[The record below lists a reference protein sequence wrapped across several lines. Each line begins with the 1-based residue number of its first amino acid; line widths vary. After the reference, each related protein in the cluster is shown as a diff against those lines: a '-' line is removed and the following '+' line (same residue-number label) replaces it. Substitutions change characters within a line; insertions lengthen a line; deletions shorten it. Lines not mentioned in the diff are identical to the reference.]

1 MTTSKRCCSRKRWLQ
16 AASSAPL
23 LLVLCLLAGRTAA
36 ADDVP
41 GWLRDAARDASTNAE
56 QDAEAVILY
65 DEQQTTVKD
74 NGEVETLYRRA
85 YLILRTAGHEY
96 GKLFVPFDSQTRIT
110 SIKAWCLP
118 KQGKEYSVKEKDA
131 AEIGFS
137 EEFYSDLHH
146 KVLEIPAADPGNVVG
161 YEYVQKS
168 RPFIL
173 QDEWTFQGEL
183 PVRRARFTL
192 NLPGTWE
199 FSSYWMHYTEQKPQS
214 TTPTQTVW
222 EVTNVPPIKH
232 EQDMPP
238 VGSVEGRMGV
248 TYHPP
253 SGGSG
258 ALGPTNWQQIGTWYA
273 GLAATALQPTPEIE
287 QKVRELTAGKTAWR
301 DKLQAL
307 TSYVQS
313 GIRYVAIEIGIGGFQ
328 PHNAADIFRHQYG
341 DCKDKATLLRVML
354 HETGIES
361 YYALAQVDR
370 GIVTPEFAS
379 AITFNHVIVAIP
391 IPDGESTQT
400 LFATV
405 TDPKLGRLLFFDPTD
420 TYVPL
425 GYLPSPLQE
434 NYVLVARPEGG
445 ELVRLPLLAPATNQ
459 LVRRAKLQLNPDGSL
474 SGTVDETRLGS
485 EASDERAKL
494 LGAAGSERA
503 KLLEDFL
510 GGFLAGF
517 HLTQAS
523 VTNLDRVGDS
533 LGLHYQFT
541 ADRYAKSAGDLLMVR
556 PRVLGEKSSGIAEE
570 ESRHF
575 PVEFSEASLQT
586 DDFEITLPPGY
597 VVDDAPRP
605 MQADAPFASYKSQI
619 QVDNSKIH
627 YTRTYQVKQVLVP
640 VDQMEQ
646 LRRFNRQVATDE
658 YSSVVLRKASQ

>member
-1 MTTSKRCCSRKRWLQ
+1 
-16 AASSAPL
+16 
-23 LLVLCLLAGRTAA
+23 
-36 ADDVP
+36 
-41 GWLRDAARDASTNAE
+41 
-56 QDAEAVILY
+56 
-65 DEQQTTVKD
+65 
-74 NGEVETLYRRA
+74 
-85 YLILRTAGHEY
+85 
-96 GKLFVPFDSQTRIT
+96 
-110 SIKAWCLP
+110 
-118 KQGKEYSVKEKDA
+118 
-131 AEIGFS
+131 
-137 EEFYSDLHH
+137 
-146 KVLEIPAADPGNVVG
+146 
-161 YEYVQKS
+161 
-168 RPFIL
+168 
-173 QDEWTFQGEL
+173 
-183 PVRRARFTL
+183 
-192 NLPGTWE
+192 
-199 FSSYWMHYTEQKPQS
+199 
-214 TTPTQTVW
+214 
-222 EVTNVPPIKH
+222 
-232 EQDMPP
+232 
-238 VGSVEGRMGV
+238 
-248 TYHPP
+248 
-253 SGGSG
+253 
-258 ALGPTNWQQIGTWYA
+258 
-273 GLAATALQPTPEIE
+273 
-287 QKVRELTAGKTAWR
+287 VRELTAGKTAWR

-313 GIRYVAIEIGIGGFQ
+313 GIRYVASKSGSADFSRTMRPIFSGTSTAIVRQG
-328 PHNAADIFRHQYG
+328 HAAASDAG
-341 DCKDKATLLRVML
+341 MK
-354 HETGIES
+354 TGIES

-405 TDPKLGRLLFFDPTD
+405 TDPNSGVCFSSIPPT

-434 NYVLVARPEGG
+434 NYVSCGPARG
-445 ELVRLPLLAPATNQ
+445 
-459 LVRRAKLQLNPDGSL
+459 RRAGAVASARAGHQSVGAPRETAAQSDGSL

-510 GGFLAGF
+510 VAFLAGF
-517 HLTQAS
+517 QPDAGL
-523 VTNLDRVGDS
+523 GDKS
-533 LGLHYQFT
+533 GPRRRLGSAFIIIH

-556 PRVLGEKSSGIAEE
+556 PRVLGEKSSGDRGRGIAP
-570 ESRHF
+570 F

-646 LRRFNRQVATDE
+646 LRRFNRQVATG
-658 YSSVVLRKASQ
+658 

>member
-1 MTTSKRCCSRKRWLQ
+1 MVLLTTFS
-16 AASSAPL
+16 
-23 LLVLCLLAGRTAA
+23 AA

-41 GWLRDAARDASTNAE
+41 TWLREAARDATSSKE
-56 QDAEAVILY
+56 SDAKAVILY

-85 YLILRTAGHEY
+85 YLIQRTEGRDY

-146 KVLEIPAADPGNVVG
+146 KILQIPAADPGNVIG
-161 YEYVQKS
+161 YEYTQKS

-173 QDEWTFQGEL
+173 QDEWEFQGEL

-192 NLPGTWE
+192 NLPSSWE
-199 FSSYWMHYTEQKPQS
+199 FSSFWMHYDEQKPLS

-222 EVTNVPPIKH
+222 EVANVPAIKH
-232 EQDMPP
+232 EDYMPP
-238 VGSVEGRMGV
+238 VESVVGRLGV

-253 SGGSG
+253 SGESA
-258 ALGPTNWQQIGTWYA
+258 ALGPTNWQQIGAWYA
-273 GLAATALQPTPEIE
+273 GLAAQALQPTPGIQ
-287 QKVRELTAGKTAWR
+287 QKVKELTAGKTTWR

-313 GIRYVAIEIGIGGFQ
+313 GVRYVAIEIGIGGFQ
-328 PHNAADIFRHQYG
+328 PHNAGDVFRHQYG

-354 HETGIES
+354 HEAGIES

-370 GIVTPEFAS
+370 GVVIPAFAS

-391 IPDGESTQT
+391 IPEGEPTQD
-400 LFATV
+400 LFAAV
-405 TDPKLGRLLFFDPTD
+405 TDPKLGRVLFFDPTD

-434 NYVLVARPEGG
+434 NYVLVSGPAGG

-459 LVRRAKLQLNPDGSL
+459 LVRHATLQLNPDGSL
-474 SGTVDETRLGS
+474 SGTVDETRVGS
-485 EASDERAKL
+485 EASDERAQL
-494 LGAAGSERA
+494 LAAAGGERA
-503 KLLEDFL
+503 KVLENFL

-517 HLTQAS
+517 HLTRAS

-541 ADRYAKSAGDLLMVR
+541 ADQYAKSAGGLLMVR
-556 PRVLGEKSSGIAEE
+556 PRVLGEKSSAVAEE
-570 ESRHF
+570 ESRRF
-575 PVEFSEASLQT
+575 PVEFGEASLQT

-619 QVDNSKIH
+619 QVDNGKIR

-640 VDQMEQ
+640 VDQLGE
-646 LRRFNRQVATDE
+646 LRKFNREVAADE
-658 YSSVVLRKASQ
+658 TSSVVLRKASQ

>member
-1 MTTSKRCCSRKRWLQ
+1 
-16 AASSAPL
+16 L